1 MKIEDKL
8 RQNAEHY
15 PDDVAVVCG
24 EQSLSYGDLYK
35 SVCVKAQT
43 MEEKRGHLVPIEAC
57 TSIDFL
63 VTYFAAHL
71 VGGIAVPLDK
81 SVLGNICAKFSCGTL
96 DDGCGTGIA
105 DILYTTGTTGKA
117 KGVMVSHDAIVADAE
132 NLVDS
137 QRFTRDLTYV
147 ITGPLNHIGSL
158 SKVYPTIYVGGTV
171 CLLDGMKNINAFFSA
186 IDNAPSKVAT
196 FLVPSSIRM
205 LLALSG
211 NKLSQYAHKI
221 DFIETGAAPMPLSD
235 MQALCRLLPQSRL
248 YNTYAST
255 ETGIIS
261 TYNFNDGECIPGC
274 LGLPMRH
281 SSFFITDEGRVA
293 CMGKTLMSGYWE
305 NTAAIRKFVQNDTI
319 VTSDIG
325 SIDQYGR
332 LRLMGR
338 NDDVLNIGGFKVNPV
353 EVENIALS
361 FPGVKDCI
369 CISVPHPIIGQ
380 ILKLLVVPQNDYNRK
395 ALAVFLKTR
404 LESYKVPSAY
414 DEVEKI
420 RRTYNGKLDRK
431 SYCPPSLSK

>member
-8 RQNAEHY
+8 RQNAKLY

-24 EQSLSYGDLYK
+24 EQSLSYSDLYK
-35 SVCVKAQT
+35 TVCVKART
-43 MEEKRGHLVPIEAC
+43 MEHQKGRFVPIEAS

-63 VTYFAAHL
+63 VTYFAVHL

-81 SVLGNICAKFSCGTL
+81 SVMRNTCDSFPCGTL
-96 DDGCGTGIA
+96 PDGCEGIA
-105 DILYTTGTTGKA
+105 DVLYTTGTTGKA
-117 KGVMVSHDAIVADAE
+117 KGVMVSHDAIVSDAE

-137 QRFTRDLTYV
+137 QCFTRDLTYV

-158 SKVYPTIYVGGTV
+158 SKVYPTIYVGGTI
-171 CLLDGMKNINAFFSA
+171 CLVDGMKDVNAFFSA
-186 IDNAPSKVAT
+186 IDKAPSKVAT

-211 NKLSQYAHKI
+211 DKLSEYANKM

-235 MQALCRLLPQSRL
+235 MQTLCRLLPASRL

-261 TYNFNDGECIPGC
+261 TYNFNGGDCIPGC
-274 LGLPMRH
+274 LGVPMKH
-281 SSFFITDEGRVA
+281 SSFFITDDGRVA
-293 CMGKTLMSGYWE
+293 CKGKTLMSGYWE
-305 NTAAIRKFVQNDTI
+305 NATAARPIVQSDTI

-332 LRLMGR
+332 LHLTGR

-369 CISVPHPIIGQ
+369 CISAPHPVVGQ
-380 ILKLLVVPQNDYNRK
+380 VLKLLVVPQNGYCRK
-395 ALAVFLKTR
+395 TLAGFLKTK
-404 LESYKVPSAY
+404 LETYKVPSLY
-414 DEVEKI
+414 GEVEKI

>member
-8 RQNAEHY
+8 QQNAELY

-24 EQSLSYGDLYK
+24 EQSLSYSDLYK
-35 SVCVKAQT
+35 SVCEKART
-43 MEEKRGHLVPIEAC
+43 MEHQKGCFVPIEAS

-63 VTYFAAHL
+63 VTYFAVHL

-81 SVLGNICAKFSCGTL
+81 SVMRNTCDSFPCGIL
-96 DDGCGTGIA
+96 PDGCERIA
-105 DILYTTGTTGKA
+105 DVLYTTGTTGKA
-117 KGVMVSHDAIVADAE
+117 KGVMVSHDAIVADSE
-132 NLVDS
+132 NLVGS
-137 QRFTRDLTYV
+137 QCFTRDLTYV

-158 SKVYPTIYVGGTV
+158 SKVYPTIYVGGTI
-171 CLLDGMKNINAFFSA
+171 CLVDGMKNVNAFFSA
-186 IDNAPSKVAT
+186 IDKAPSKVAT

-211 NKLSQYAHKI
+211 NKLSEYAHKI

-235 MQALCRLLPQSRL
+235 MQTLCRLLPASRL

-261 TYNFNDGECIPGC
+261 TYNFNGGECIPGC
-274 LGLPMRH
+274 LGVPMKH
-281 SSFFITDEGRVA
+281 SSFFITDDGRVA
-293 CMGKTLMSGYWE
+293 CKGKTLMSGYWE
-305 NTAAIRKFVQNDTI
+305 NATAARPIVQSDTI

-332 LRLMGR
+332 LHLTGR

-369 CISVPHPIIGQ
+369 CISAPHPVVGQ
-380 ILKLLVVPQNDYNRK
+380 VLKLLVVPQNGYCRK
-395 ALAVFLKTR
+395 TLAEFLKTK
-404 LESYKVPSAY
+404 LETYKVPSLY
-414 DEVEKI
+414 GEVEKI
-420 RRTYNGKLDRK
+420 HRTYNGKLDRK